1 MLKKILFFSAFC
13 IFNISLYAMQCEKS
27 CAYGQIGIG
36 GQYYNFGGKDISS
49 YGGYLSLESRSVL
62 WQRFQTAL
70 GGRIGGGST
79 SAQNTGDLSITDKN
93 NLFTLDY
100 YVKIGLNIAGKNAPL
115 FVNLVVE
122 DNKHDGRIGKG
133 SGLERQITTLG
144 GDIEGYIP
152 LGNMSYLDYGAGY
165 AWAGIGKYTLT
176 NGVVLNIK
184 DYSYTINAYI
194 GYSKHI
200 TQNTMWYV
208 KLIGKYFDLKDAT
221 NDSSTLVYPSS
232 KDFVGMIEIGFK
244 GFGS

>member
-1 MLKKILFFSAFC
+1 MFCKRLFVVLC
-13 IFNISLYAMQCEKS
+13 IVASYANATQCEDKR
-27 CAYGQIGIG
+27 CVLGHIGVGGAY
-36 GQYYNFGGKDISS
+36 YDFGSADISS
-49 YGGYLSLESRSVL
+49 YAAYLSLESRYVYHR
-62 WQRFQTAL
+62 RFQSII

-152 LGNMSYLDYGAGY
+152 LVNMSYLDYGAGY

-176 NGVVLNIK
+176 NDVVLNIK